1 MNKIKSFFKK
11 IQPKTKY
18 ILGILGIAAIV
29 SQGAFAFTKLS
40 ATEPRFNFLAGD
52 RELFRGANVTDNET
66 VWKDPVSGTPG
77 DEFQGI
83 IYYHNGKVNTTAEN
97 TRIKVTIPAQTANKT
112 ATLTARISADNAAAV
127 TDTVV
132 DDQVVGLSG
141 LTVNLAEDA
150 ELDFVPGS
158 VRWYPNQLDN
168 PNAPAVL
175 PNGQTGNE
183 IVTGN
188 GVNIGNINGCWE
200 FAGYLVFNFRTR
212 TIEQPALNI
221 EKTVRNVSDN
231 QTTFVEQVDANVNER
246 VEFKVIAENSGNSQL
261 PAVTAKD
268 VLPAE
273 LVYVPN
279 TLKIDGNP
287 VNVPENANQFFADG
301 LNIGS
306 LAVGASKTITFEAKA
321 PASIATA
328 KTVVNTAAVTSGS
341 LSDSDTASV
350 RLCPELAPNIVLH
363 KDAKNLTTGASAVL
377 EGNTKVVEARPSDV
391 IEYTLTTQNTGNATS
406 ENYEIKD
413 GINDVLQEA
422 SFVSATNG
430 GHVVNAGLSGNDA
443 KQIVYPAVNI
453 AADQTVI
460 RKFTVKVMDPLPNN
474 PASGFD
480 FDHKLYNIYGDAV
493 LVTINIP
500 TPPPTAPILHIAKTV
515 RNVSTNEAAFIES
528 NVATPGDTLEYM
540 IAFSNTGNSAADQV
554 RFSDLLPANVSYITG
569 TTILSMNGEA
579 EHTLADE
586 IIAEGVML
594 DTIPFGESGYI
605 KFRVL
610 TSKDIADGASLI
622 NTANLTDNGVTISD
636 TAATTFLAP
645 IIKASAPLPRT
656 GANLLVISA
665 IISAIFAAAGMVVI
679 SKLN

>member
-52 RELFRGANVTDNET
+52 RELFRGANVTENET

-83 IYYHNGKVNTTAEN
+83 IYYHNGMVNTTAEN

-127 TDTVV
+127 TDTIV
-132 DDQVVGLSG
+132 DGQVVGLSG
-141 LTVNLAEDA
+141 LTVNLTEDA

-158 VRWYPNQLDN
+158 VRWYPNQLEN
-168 PNAPAVL
+168 PNAPVVL
-175 PNGQTGNE
+175 PGGQTGNE
-183 IVTGN
+183 LVTGN
-188 GVNIGNINGCWE
+188 GVNIGGINGCWE

-231 QTTFVEQVDANVNER
+231 QTAFVEQADANSNDR
-246 VEFKVIAENSGNSQL
+246 VEFKVVVENSGNSQL
-261 PAVTAKD
+261 SAVTVKD

-273 LVYVPN
+273 LTYVPN
-279 TLKIDGNP
+279 TLKIDGTP
-287 VNVPENANQFFADG
+287 TDVGQFFGTG
-301 LNIGS
+301 LNTGS

-321 PASIATA
+321 PANIAAA
-328 KTVVNTAAVTSGS
+328 KTVVNTATVTSGS
-341 LSDSDTASV
+341 LSDNDTASV

-377 EGNTKVVEARPSDV
+377 EGNTKVVEARPGDV

-430 GHVVNAGLSGNDA
+430 GHVVNTGLAGNDA

-453 AADQTVI
+453 VADQTVV

-515 RNVSTNEAAFIES
+515 RNVSTNEAAFVES
-528 NVATPGDTLEYM
+528 NTATPGDTLEYM
-540 IAFSNTGNSAADQV
+540 IAFSNTGNAAADQV

-579 EHTLADE
+579 EHTLADG

-594 DTIPFGESGYI
+594 DTVPFGESGYI

-645 IIKASAPLPRT
+645 IVKASTPLPRT